1 MSPAEAVF
9 LIAIGALIGGYAAS
23 IGAGGGFLIAP
34 LLLLRYPDA
43 DPAEITTASL
53 TVVLVSSLTSTIIVS
68 RERRVDF
75 SVVALMGAIAIPA
88 ALVGAATTG
97 ILPRAFFALFFTL
110 LLLGIAAYILW
121 RPIAIITDPPAR
133 AWRRELSDREGNH
146 FLYRIPVLRSIVPN
160 AAAGFIAA
168 LAGIGGGPIGIPIMT
183 RVMHLPHAIAV
194 PSMHVLI
201 SAQTAAVLALHL
213 LLSHNGDPMG
223 DVPWLAV
230 GVVVAN
236 PAGQW
241 LRRNLGEGL
250 LMQALAIGL
259 LVVAVSTAFEVL

>member
-1 MSPAEAVF
+1 MSPVEAALLVVVGSV
-9 LIAIGALIGGYAAS
+9 IGAYATW

-43 DPAEITTASL
+43 EPAEVTTASL
-53 TVVLVSSLTSTIIVS
+53 TVVLVSSLTSAAIVS

-75 SVVALMGAIAIPA
+75 GVVGLMGVIAIPG
-88 ALVGAATTG
+88 ALIGAAAAG
-97 ILPRAFFALFFTL
+97 LLPRELFALGFAVL
-110 LLLGIAAYILW
+110 LFSIAAYVLW
-121 RPIAIITDPPAR
+121 RPIAQITDPPLR
-133 AWRRELSDREGNH
+133 AWRRELTDRQGNR
-146 FLYRIPVLRSIVPN
+146 FLYRVPVLRSLVPN

-201 SAQTAAVLALHL
+201 SVQTVAVLALHF
-213 LLSHNGDPMG
+213 LLSHDGDPIS
-223 DVPWLAV
+223 DVPWLAL

-241 LRRNLGEGL
+241 MRRNLGEGV
-250 LMQALAIGL
+250 LMRALAIGL
-259 LVVAVSTAFEVL
+259 LLVAARTAFEVL